1 MSRILVTGGA
11 GYIGTSLVP
20 RLLAE
25 GHEVTVFDSLLHGG
39 DALMPF
45 FADPRFG
52 FVRGDVRDLRALAD
66 ACAGADRVVHL
77 AAVVGFPAC
86 EADPRVAEEVNVG
99 GSMNVI
105 RAFRGPILYASTVS
119 VYGRQPGRVCDEGSE
134 AAPLSAY
141 GRTKLA
147 AERAMLDHG
156 AVAFRL
162 ATVFGVS
169 GRMRFDLLINDLVF
183 QAARNGYAVV
193 YEPDA
198 GRPFVHVRD
207 VARLLA
213 RRPDPSMRGQAYNA
227 GDEGLNTTKRK
238 LCEAI
243 ALELPG
249 ARFHFAEVGA
259 DKDQRDYELSFAKIK
274 RAGFRTAVSI
284 EDGIRELVRAEKAA
298 QVRSPYSNVMP

>member
-20 RLLAE
+20 RLLDA
-25 GHEVTVFDSLLHGG
+25 GHGVTVFDSLLHGG

-45 FADPRFG
+45 FACPAFR
-52 FVRGDVRDLRALAD
+52 FVRGDVRDAD
-66 ACAGADRVVHL
+66 ALQEASAGADLIVHL

-86 EADPRVAEEVNVG
+86 EADPAAAEAVNHYGSVNVADAAAG
-99 GSMNVI
+99 
-105 RAFRGPILYASTVS
+105 RPILYASTVS
-119 VYGRQPGRVCDEGSE
+119 VYGRQPGRTCDEAVE
-134 AAPLSAY
+134 PAPLSAY

-147 AERAMLDHG
+147 AERVLLDAG

-169 GRMRFDLLINDLVF
+169 GRMRLDLLINDLVF

-207 VARLLA
+207 VARFLSA
-213 RRPDPSMRGQAYNA
+213 PPDESMRGQAYNA
-227 GDEGLNTTKRK
+227 GDEGLNTTKRR
-238 LCEAI
+238 LCEVI
-243 ALELPG
+243 ARETG
-249 ARFHFAEVGA
+249 ATFHFAEVGA
-259 DKDQRDYELSFAKIK
+259 DKDQRDYEVDFGKIR
-274 RAGFRTAVSI
+274 RAGYRTSVSI
-284 EDGIRELVRAEKAA
+284 EEGIRELVRAEKAV
-298 QVRSPYSNVMP
+298 QVRNPYSNVRP